1 MDLNHMRNAI
11 DAKEYRLIKVFGSNL
26 DCVLISTKEKNV
38 KAAAAMAVQVGS
50 FADPFVAGMY
60 MHIPFCFYIRS
71 FLKLRL
77 LSLLFHLA
85 MQRAAHIFWRYSTIM
100 HFFLCVIKLFQ

>member
-11 DAKEYRLIKVFGSNL
+11 DAKEYRLIKVYGSNL

-50 FADPFVAGMY
+50 FADPFVAGIY
-60 MHIPFCFYIRS
+60 LRIPFCFCIRS
-71 FLKLRL
+71 FLKLLYCFTWPYRGLRTFFGGIVRL
-77 LSLLFHLA
+77 CISF
-85 MQRAAHIFWRYSTIM
+85 
-100 HFFLCVIKLFQ
+100 CV